1 MSEKFIKAQEVAQ
14 VLEVSVPYA
23 YKVIR
28 QLNEEL
34 ANKGFPQF
42 RVESAVSISTKECTT
57 AIFNRIRGKRNAC
70 LQRQKQWFMVCHGS
84 L

>member
-1 MSEKFIKAQEVAQ
+1 MSYPFDKELNLMSEKFIKAQEVAQ

-34 ANKGFPQF
+34 ANKGFLTVSG
-42 RVESAVSISTKECTT
+42 RVSRQY
-57 AIFNRIRGKRNAC
+57 FNEKMYNGN
-70 LQRQKQWFMVCHGS
+70 V
-84 L
+84 